1 MAAKIN
7 ELVASIMDPNVP
19 MAEVDRM
26 FENLV
31 AGK

>member
-7 ELVASIMDPNVP
+7 ELVTSIMDPNVP
-19 MAEVDRM
+19 MSEVNRM
-26 FENLV
+26 FENLI

>member
-19 MAEVDRM
+19 MSEVDRM
-26 FENLV
+26 FENLI

>member
-7 ELVASIMDPNVP
+7 ELVASIMDPNIP
-19 MAEVDRM
+19 MSEVNRM

-31 AGK
+31 IGK